1 MRIRSLLEGD
11 LPLVRR
17 WMRDTPEA
25 PAWSDDDL
33 ARIANAPSAGE
44 RRIRRGWV
52 AEEESQSAMAG
63 FVVANALSIPGAPA
77 ECELEFVFVAT
88 QARGQGIG
96 RTLVRAVLEWATDLG
111 AEEIR
116 LELRASNIRALRL
129 YQQCGFTMA
138 GNRPRYYPGYY
149 LDPPEDAVLMRCRIG
164 HGHGDAPV

>member
-1 MRIRSLLEGD
+1 MRIRPLVEAD
-11 LPLVRR
+11 LPLIQI
-17 WMRDTPEA
+17 WMREAPEA
-25 PAWSDDDL
+25 PVWSDDDL
-33 ARIANAPSAGE
+33 ARIVKAPSAGE

-52 AEEESQSAMAG
+52 AEESQSAMAG

-96 RTLVRAVLEWATDLG
+96 RRLVRIVLEWAADLG

-116 LELRASNIRALRL
+116 LELRASNNRALRL
-129 YQQCGFTMA
+129 YRQCGFTVA
-138 GNRPRYYPGYY
+138 GHRPGYY

-164 HGHGDAPV
+164 HGCGDAPV

>member
-1 MRIRSLLEGD
+1 MRIRPLVEAD
-11 LPLVRR
+11 LPLIRR
-17 WMRDTPEA
+17 WMREAPEA

-33 ARIANAPSAGE
+33 ARIVKMASSEE

-96 RTLVRAVLEWATDLG
+96 RELVRAVLEWAADQG

-116 LELRASNIRALRL
+116 LELRASNIHALRL
-129 YQQCGFTMA
+129 YQRCGFTMA
-138 GNRPRYYPGYY
+138 GHRPGYY

-164 HGHGDAPV
+164 HGCGDSPV

>member
-1 MRIRSLLEGD
+1 MRIRPLLEAD
-11 LPLVRR
+11 LPLIRR

-25 PAWSDDDL
+25 PSWSDHDL
-33 ARIANAPSAGE
+33 ARIVEAPSGGE

-63 FVVANALSIPGAPA
+63 FVVATALSIPGAPA
-77 ECELEFVFVAT
+77 VCELEFVFVAT
-88 QARGQGIG
+88 QARGQGTG
-96 RTLVRAVLEWATDLG
+96 RTLVRTVLEWAADLG

-129 YQQCGFTMA
+129 YQRCGFTMA
-138 GNRPRYYPGYY
+138 GSRPGYY

-164 HGHGDAPV
+164 HGYGDTPV

>member
-1 MRIRSLLEGD
+1 MRIRQLVEAD
-11 LPLVRR
+11 LPLVLAS
-17 WMRDTPEA
+17 MRDAPEA
-25 PAWSDDDL
+25 PVWSDDDL
-33 ARIANAPSAGE
+33 ARIVKAPSSGE

-52 AEEESQSAMAG
+52 AEDESQSAMAG

-96 RTLVRAVLEWATDLG
+96 RRLVRIVLEWAADLG

-116 LELRASNIRALRL
+116 LELRASNNRALRL
-129 YQQCGFTMA
+129 YRQCGFTVA
-138 GNRPRYYPGYY
+138 GHRPGYY

-164 HGHGDAPV
+164 HGCGDAPV

>member
-1 MRIRSLLEGD
+1 MRIRPLLEAD
-11 LPLVRR
+11 LPLIRR

-25 PAWSDDDL
+25 PAWSDEDL
-33 ARIANAPSAGE
+33 VRIIEAPSAGE

-63 FVVANALSIPGAPA
+63 FVVANALSIPGVPA

-96 RTLVRAVLEWATDLG
+96 RTLVRTVLEWAADRG

-129 YQQCGFTMA
+129 YQRCGFTMA
-138 GNRPRYYPGYY
+138 GSRPGYY

-164 HGHGDAPV
+164 HGYGDTPV

>member
-1 MRIRSLLEGD
+1 MTRIRPLVEAD
-11 LPLVRR
+11 LPLIRR
-17 WMRDTPEA
+17 WMRETPEA

-33 ARIANAPSAGE
+33 ARIVKAPSAGE
-44 RRIRRGWV
+44 QRIRRGWA

-63 FVVANALSIPGAPA
+63 FAVANALSIPGAPT

-88 QARGQGIG
+88 QARGQGMG
-96 RTLVRAVLEWATDLG
+96 RRLVRTVCAWALDLA

-129 YQQCGFTMA
+129 YQQCSFTVM
-138 GNRPRYYPGYY
+138 GSRPGYY

-164 HGHGDAPV
+164 HGCEDAPV

>member
-1 MRIRSLLEGD
+1 MRIRPLLEAD
-11 LPLVRR
+11 LPLIRR

-25 PAWSDDDL
+25 PAWSDHDL
-33 ARIANAPSAGE
+33 VRIVEAPSAGE
-44 RRIRRGWV
+44 RRIRRGWA

-77 ECELEFVFVAT
+77 ECELEFVFVVR

-96 RTLVRAVLEWATDLG
+96 RTLVRAVLEWAADRG

-138 GNRPRYYPGYY
+138 GSRSGYY

-164 HGHGDAPV
+164 HGYGDAPV